1 MNKANLFSIGEVA
14 ALFHLSVGSLRHYE
28 KAGLLKPE
36 YISPDSGY
44 RYYSTRQFEVLTTIR
59 FLRIL
64 DMPLEQIRDF
74 LNDREISKMQHM
86 LQNQKE
92 TILQKK
98 KELELM
104 ERKIDQQLALIDDA
118 VCSEL
123 GRILLRHVPKKRV
136 AWLKNTVSPK
146 SYFDLETSIRQ
157 LEQGQDRSSVWL
169 GKIGVGIALS
179 KLQKQD
185 FSAYDMVFLTLDLDE
200 PYTGTTDVWPACD
213 CACLRFCGSHKDA
226 PKQYEKL
233 LSWIKKNRMVP
244 SGFSRETTLIDDGI
258 TKEADQ
264 FVTEIQIPVRH
275 TDDMQSNL
283 DAGSE

>member
-1 MNKANLFSIGEVA
+1 MPKHDLFSIGEVA
-14 ALFHLSVGSLRHYE
+14 QMFHLSVGSLRHYE

-36 YISPDSGY
+36 YISPESGY

-74 LNDREISKMQHM
+74 LNNREISKMQHM

-92 TILQKK
+92 AILQKK

-104 ERKIDQQLALIDDA
+104 ERKIDQQLVLIEDA
-118 VCSEL
+118 IHSDL
-123 GRILLRHVPKKRV
+123 GRISVKHILEKRV

-157 LEQGQDRSSVWL
+157 LENGQNGAGIWL

-179 KLQKQD
+179 RLKEHA
-185 FSAYDMVFLTLDLDE
+185 FSTYDMVFLTLDFDE
-200 PYTGTTDVWPACD
+200 PYTGTTEIWPACD

-226 PKQYEKL
+226 PRQYEL
-233 LSWIKKNRMVP
+233 LLNWIKENRMVP
-244 SGFSRETTLIDDGI
+244 SGFSREITLIDDGI
-258 TKEADQ
+258 TSDPDR
-264 FVTEIQIPVRH
+264 FVTEIQIPVH
-275 TDDMQSNL
+275 PTQ
-283 DAGSE
+283 E

>member
-1 MNKANLFSIGEVA
+1 MYTQNLFSIGEVA
-14 ALFHLSVGSLRHYE
+14 QMFHLSVGSLRHYE
-28 KAGLLKPE
+28 KAGLLQPE
-36 YISPDSGY
+36 YINPESGY

-74 LNDREISKMQHM
+74 LNNREISKMQHM

-92 TILQKK
+92 TILRKK

-104 ERKIDQQLALIDDA
+104 ERKINQQLALIEDA
-118 VCSEL
+118 IHSDL
-123 GRILLRHVPKKRV
+123 GRIFVKHIPEKRV

-146 SYFDLETSIRQ
+146 SYFDLETSIRE
-157 LEQGQDRSSVWL
+157 LENGQNGAGVWL

-179 KLQKQD
+179 RLQEYA
-185 FSAYDMVFLTLDLDE
+185 FSTYDMLFLTLDLDE
-200 PYTGTTDVWPACD
+200 PYTGTTEIWPACD

-226 PKQYEKL
+226 PEQYKKL
-233 LSWIKKNRMVP
+233 LSWIKENRMVP

-258 TKEADQ
+258 TRDPDR
-264 FVTEIQIPVRH
+264 FVTEIQIPVSH
-275 TDDMQSNL
+275 ISNKL
-283 DAGSE
+283 E

>member
-1 MNKANLFSIGEVA
+1 MYTQNLFSIGEVA
-14 ALFHLSVGSLRHYE
+14 QMFHLSVGSLRHYE
-28 KAGLLKPE
+28 KAGLLQPE
-36 YISPDSGY
+36 YINPESGY

-74 LNDREISKMQHM
+74 LNNREISKMQHM

-92 TILQKK
+92 TILRKK

-104 ERKIDQQLALIDDA
+104 ERKIDQQLARIEDA
-118 VCSEL
+118 IHSDL
-123 GRILLRHVPKKRV
+123 GRISVKHIPEKRV

-146 SYFDLETSIRQ
+146 SYFDLETSIRE
-157 LEQGQDRSSVWL
+157 LENGQNGAGVWL

-179 KLQKQD
+179 RLQEYA
-185 FSAYDMVFLTLDLDE
+185 FSTYDMVFLTLDLDE
-200 PYTGTTDVWPACD
+200 PYIGTTEIWPACD

-226 PKQYEKL
+226 PEQYKKL
-233 LSWIKKNRMVP
+233 LSWITENRMVP

-258 TKEADQ
+258 TRDPDR
-264 FVTEIQIPVRH
+264 FVTEIQIPVKPVP
-275 TDDMQSNL
+275 
-283 DAGSE
+283 

>member
-1 MNKANLFSIGEVA
+1 MPKHDLFSIGEVA
-14 ALFHLSVGSLRHYE
+14 QMFHLSVGSLRHYE

-36 YISPDSGY
+36 YISPESGY

-74 LNDREISKMQHM
+74 LNNREISKMQHM

-92 TILQKK
+92 AILQKK

-104 ERKIDQQLALIDDA
+104 ERKIDQQLVLIEDA
-118 VCSEL
+118 IHSDL
-123 GRILLRHVPKKRV
+123 DRISVKHILEKRV

-157 LEQGQDRSSVWL
+157 LENGQNGAGIWL

-179 KLQKQD
+179 RLKEHA
-185 FSAYDMVFLTLDLDE
+185 FSTYDMVFLTLDFDE
-200 PYTGTTDVWPACD
+200 PYTGTTEIWPACD

-226 PKQYEKL
+226 PRQYEL
-233 LSWIKKNRMVP
+233 LLNWIKENRMVP

-258 TKEADQ
+258 TSDPDR
-264 FVTEIQIPVRH
+264 FVTEIQIPVH
-275 TDDMQSNL
+275 PIQ
-283 DAGSE
+283 E

>member
-1 MNKANLFSIGEVA
+1 MPKHDLFSIGEVA
-14 ALFHLSVGSLRHYE
+14 QMFHLSVGSLRHYE

-36 YISPDSGY
+36 YISPESGY

-74 LNDREISKMQHM
+74 LNNREISKMQHM

-92 TILQKK
+92 SILQKK

-104 ERKIDQQLALIDDA
+104 ERKIDQQLVLIEDA
-118 VCSEL
+118 IHSDL
-123 GRILLRHVPKKRV
+123 GRISVKHILEKRV

-157 LEQGQDRSSVWL
+157 LENGQNGAGIWL

-179 KLQKQD
+179 QLKEHA
-185 FSAYDMVFLTLDLDE
+185 FSTYDMVFLTLDFDE
-200 PYTGTTDVWPACD
+200 PYTGTTEIWPACD

-226 PKQYEKL
+226 PRQYEL
-233 LSWIKKNRMVP
+233 LLNWIKENRMVP

-258 TKEADQ
+258 TSDPDR
-264 FVTEIQIPVRH
+264 FVTEIQIPVH
-275 TDDMQSNL
+275 PIQ
-283 DAGSE
+283 E

>member
-1 MNKANLFSIGEVA
+1 MNKTNLFSIGEVA
-14 ALFHLSVGSLRHYE
+14 QMFHLSVGSLRHYE
-28 KAGLLKPE
+28 KSGLLKPE
-36 YISPDSGY
+36 YISPESGY

-74 LNDREISKMQHM
+74 LNNREISKMQHM

-92 TILQKK
+92 AILQKK

-104 ERKIDQQLALIDDA
+104 ERKIDQQLALIEDA
-118 VCSEL
+118 IHSDL
-123 GRILLRHVPKKRV
+123 GRISVKHIPTKRV
-136 AWLKNTVSPK
+136 TWLKNAVSPK

-157 LEQGQDRSSVWL
+157 LENGQNGAGVWL

-179 KLQKQD
+179 RLKEHA
-185 FSAYDMVFLTLDLDE
+185 FSTYDMVFLTLDFDE
-200 PYTGTTDVWPACD
+200 PYTGTTEIWPARD

-226 PKQYEKL
+226 PRQYEIL
-233 LSWIKKNRMVP
+233 LNWIKENRMVP

-258 TKEADQ
+258 TRDPDR
-264 FVTEIQIPVRH
+264 FVTEIQIPVKPI
-275 TDDMQSNL
+275 SK
-283 DAGSE
+283 

>member
-1 MNKANLFSIGEVA
+1 MYTQNLFSIGEVA
-14 ALFHLSVGSLRHYE
+14 QMFHLSVGSLRHYE
-28 KAGLLKPE
+28 KAGLLQPE
-36 YISPDSGY
+36 YINPESGY

-74 LNDREISKMQHM
+74 LNNREISKMQHM

-92 TILQKK
+92 TILRKK

-104 ERKIDQQLALIDDA
+104 ERKIDQQLALIEDA
-118 VCSEL
+118 IHSDL
-123 GRILLRHVPKKRV
+123 GRISVKHMPEKRV

-146 SYFDLETSIRQ
+146 SYFDLETSIRE
-157 LEQGQDRSSVWL
+157 LENGQNGAGVWL

-179 KLQKQD
+179 RLQEHA
-185 FSAYDMVFLTLDLDE
+185 FSTYDMVFLTLDLDE
-200 PYTGTTDVWPACD
+200 PYTGTTEIWPACD

-226 PKQYEKL
+226 PEQYEKL
-233 LSWIKKNRMVP
+233 LSWITENRMVP

-258 TKEADQ
+258 TRDPDR
-264 FVTEIQIPVRH
+264 FVTELQIPVKPVP
-275 TDDMQSNL
+275 
-283 DAGSE
+283 

>member
-1 MNKANLFSIGEVA
+1 MPKHDLFSIGEVSQM
-14 ALFHLSVGSLRHYE
+14 FHLSVGSLRHYE

-36 YISPDSGY
+36 YISPESGY

-74 LNDREISKMQHM
+74 LNNREISKMQHM

-92 TILQKK
+92 AILQKK

-104 ERKIDQQLALIDDA
+104 ERKIDQQLVLIEDA
-118 VCSEL
+118 IHSDL
-123 GRILLRHVPKKRV
+123 GRISVKHILEKRV

-157 LEQGQDRSSVWL
+157 LENGQNGAGVWL

-179 KLQKQD
+179 RLKEHV
-185 FSAYDMVFLTLDLDE
+185 FSTYDMVFLTLDFDE
-200 PYTGTTDVWPACD
+200 PYTGTTEIWPACD

-226 PKQYEKL
+226 PRQYEL
-233 LSWIKKNRMVP
+233 LLNWIKENRMVP

-258 TKEADQ
+258 TSDPDR
-264 FVTEIQIPVRH
+264 FVTEIQIPVH
-275 TDDMQSNL
+275 PIQ
-283 DAGSE
+283 E

>member
-1 MNKANLFSIGEVA
+1 MPKHDLFSIGEVA
-14 ALFHLSVGSLRHYE
+14 QMFHLSVGSLRHYE

-36 YISPDSGY
+36 YISPESGY

-64 DMPLEQIRDF
+64 DMPLDQIRDF
-74 LNDREISKMQHM
+74 LNNREISKMQHM

-92 TILQKK
+92 AILQKK

-104 ERKIDQQLALIDDA
+104 ERKIDQQLALIEDA
-118 VCSEL
+118 IHSDL
-123 GRILLRHVPKKRV
+123 GRISIKPIPEKRV

-157 LEQGQDRSSVWL
+157 LENGQNGAGVWL

-179 KLQKQD
+179 RLKEHA
-185 FSAYDMVFLTLDLDE
+185 FSTYDMVFLTLDFDE
-200 PYTGTTDVWPACD
+200 PYTGTTEIWPACD

-226 PKQYEKL
+226 PRQYEL
-233 LSWIKKNRMVP
+233 LLNWIKENRMVP

-258 TKEADQ
+258 TSDPDR
-264 FVTEIQIPVRH
+264 FLTEIQIPVH
-275 TDDMQSNL
+275 PTQ
-283 DAGSE
+283 E

>member
-1 MNKANLFSIGEVA
+1 MPKHDLFSIGEVA
-14 ALFHLSVGSLRHYE
+14 QMFHLSVGSLRHYE

-36 YISPDSGY
+36 YISPESGY

-74 LNDREISKMQHM
+74 LNNREISKMQHM

-92 TILQKK
+92 AILQKK

-104 ERKIDQQLALIDDA
+104 ERKIDQQLVLIEDA
-118 VCSEL
+118 IHSDL
-123 GRILLRHVPKKRV
+123 GRISVKHILEKRV

-157 LEQGQDRSSVWL
+157 LENGQNGAGVWL

-179 KLQKQD
+179 RLKEHAL
-185 FSAYDMVFLTLDLDE
+185 STYDMVFLTLDFDE
-200 PYTGTTDVWPACD
+200 PYTGTTEIWPACD

-226 PKQYEKL
+226 PRQYEL
-233 LSWIKKNRMVP
+233 LLNWIKENRMVP

-258 TKEADQ
+258 TSDPDR
-264 FVTEIQIPVRH
+264 FVTEIQIPVH
-275 TDDMQSNL
+275 PIQ
-283 DAGSE
+283 E

>member
-1 MNKANLFSIGEVA
+1 MPKHDLFSIGEVA
-14 ALFHLSVGSLRHYE
+14 QMFHLSVGSLRHYE

-36 YISPDSGY
+36 YISPESGY

-74 LNDREISKMQHM
+74 LNNREISKMQHM

-92 TILQKK
+92 AILQKK

-104 ERKIDQQLALIDDA
+104 ERKIDQQLVLIEDA
-118 VCSEL
+118 IHSDL
-123 GRILLRHVPKKRV
+123 GRISVKHILEKRV

-157 LEQGQDRSSVWL
+157 LENGQNGAGIWL

-179 KLQKQD
+179 RLKEHA
-185 FSAYDMVFLTLDLDE
+185 FSTYDMVFLTLDFDE
-200 PYTGTTDVWPACD
+200 PYTGTTEIWPACD

-226 PKQYEKL
+226 PRQYEL
-233 LSWIKKNRMVP
+233 LLNWIKENRMVP
-244 SGFSRETTLIDDGI
+244 YGFSRETTLIDDGI
-258 TKEADQ
+258 TSDPDR
-264 FVTEIQIPVRH
+264 FVTEIQIPVH
-275 TDDMQSNL
+275 PIQ
-283 DAGSE
+283 E